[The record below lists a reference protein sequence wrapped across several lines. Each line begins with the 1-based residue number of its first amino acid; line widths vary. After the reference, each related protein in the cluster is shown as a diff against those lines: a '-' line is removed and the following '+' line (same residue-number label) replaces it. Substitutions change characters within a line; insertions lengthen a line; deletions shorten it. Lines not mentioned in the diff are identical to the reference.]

1 MTTDEQVDHL
11 LQLLRIL
18 LRLSKVL
25 NRDIEKKLGFSQG
38 YLSRLLSGKI
48 DVKISHILDLS
59 AILGIYPH
67 ELFAIALAPRR
78 PGLSQGLSQLQK
90 LMPHLVPPSLASP
103 PPAAGPAQS
112 LEEVQKKLEAG
123 YSDHLSRV
131 FAEIEGTASRRS
143 G

>member
-11 LQLLRIL
+11 LQILRIL
-18 LRLSKVL
+18 LRLSKLL
-25 NRDIEKKLGFSQG
+25 NRDIEEKLGFSQG

-67 ELFAIALAPRR
+67 ELFAIALAPRS
-78 PGLSQGLSQLQK
+78 PGLSQGLSRLQK

-103 PPAAGPAQS
+103 PPAPGPSQS
-112 LEEVQKKLEAG
+112 LEEVHKKLEAG
-123 YSDHLSRV
+123 YSDFLSRV
-131 FAEIEGTASRRS
+131 FAEIEGTTPRRS

>member
-1 MTTDEQVDHL
+1 MTTDEQIDHL

-25 NRDIEKKLGFSQG
+25 NRDIEQQLGFSQG

-48 DVKISHILDLS
+48 DIKISHILDLCG
-59 AILGIYPH
+59 ILGIYPH
-67 ELFAIALAPRR
+67 ELFAIALAPRG

-90 LMPHLVPPSLASP
+90 VMPHLVPPALASP
-103 PPAAGPAQS
+103 PPAPGPPQS
-112 LEEVQKKLEAG
+112 LDEVHKKLEAG
-123 YSDHLSRV
+123 FSDYLSRV
-131 FAEIEGTASRRS
+131 FAEIEGTGSRKA